1 MTVRSAAG
9 LAIGLLGGSFNPAHE
24 GHLHISRLALSR
36 LALDQVWWLV
46 SPQNPLKPATAM
58 APFDERLAGARSV
71 ALDHR
76 IHATGI
82 EAELGTQYSADTLA
96 ALVRR
101 YRRTRFVWLM
111 GADNL
116 LQIPKWRRWTQIF
129 HTVPIAIFARPSYSF
144 QALSGQAA
152 YRFGRCRVQEGAA
165 WHLADM
171 EPPAWVYFHT
181 RLSPVSATQL
191 RARQA
196 RKS

>member
-1 MTVRSAAG
+1 MRSAAG

-46 SPQNPLKPATAM
+46 SPQNPLKPVTAM
-58 APFDERLAGARSV
+58 APFDERLAGARSI
-71 ALDHR
+71 ALDPR

-82 EAELGTQYSADTLA
+82 EAELGTQYTADTLA

-111 GADNL
+111 GADNF
-116 LQIPKWRRWTQIF
+116 LQIPKWRSWTQIF

-152 YRFGRCRVQEGAA
+152 HRFGRCRVQEGAA
-165 WHLADM
+165 WRLADM